1 MKEGK
6 MRIKVNGQEESLEQ
20 EIRLTEFLK
29 SKGLEL
35 DRLVIEYNKRVVN
48 KEEWEE
54 ILLKDQDSL
63 EVLRFVGGG

>member
-1 MKEGK
+1 

-63 EVLRFVGGG
+63 EALRFVGGG

>member
-1 MKEGK
+1 

>member
-1 MKEGK
+1 

-20 EIRLTEFLK
+20 EIKLIEFLE

-35 DRLVIEYNKRVVN
+35 DRLVIEYNKRVVSG
-48 KEEWEE
+48 EEWDD
-54 ILLKDQDSL
+54 IILKDQDSL

>member
-20 EIRLTEFLK
+20 EIKLIEFLE

-35 DRLVIEYNKRVVN
+35 DRLVIEYNKRVVSG
-48 KEEWEE
+48 EEWDD
-54 ILLKDQDSL
+54 IILKDQDSL